1 VHVTAFRQ
9 PSEEERAHDFLWR
22 VHHACPPRG
31 TIGIFNRSHYEDV
44 LVVKVRGFAP
54 ADQVEQRY
62 DQINAFE
69 KMLVANGTTILKFML
84 HISREE
90 QRERLQ
96 ARLDDPRKNWKFQ
109 KSDLDDRLLWDE
121 FQSAYE
127 MALTR
132 CSTDDAPWYVIPS
145 DRKWVRS
152 ATIAAIVRQTL
163 ADMNPQHPKP
173 EWDPSGI
180 SVV

>member
-1 VHVTAFRQ
+1 
-9 PSEEERAHDFLWR
+9 
-22 VHHACPPRG
+22 
-31 TIGIFNRSHYEDV
+31 
-44 LVVKVRGFAP
+44 
-54 ADQVEQRY
+54 
-62 DQINAFE
+62 
-69 KMLVANGTTILKFML
+69 MLVENGTTILKFML

-127 MALTR
+127 IALTR
-132 CSTDDAPWYVIPS
+132 CSTDHAPWYVIPS

-173 EWDPSGI
+173 DWDPSGI